1 MQSSHTTT
9 LQSQRR
15 PWIIFT
21 LGLLTALSPFSIDM
35 YLPAFPQIARDLH
48 TTTGD
53 LALSLSS
60 YFTGLAFGQLFYG
73 PLLDRFGRKKPLYA
87 GLLFYV
93 LASVGCMLSK
103 NLETLV
109 FWRFL
114 AGAGG
119 CVASVAS
126 IAIVRDLFTTEESSK
141 VFSLIILVVG
151 ASPLLAPMVGSI
163 VAIHIGWQALF
174 ALLIIIAL
182 LILAAATFILPE
194 SHPPDQTI
202 HLSPIPIT
210 RDYIRVFMTSPFAV
224 YSLAGA
230 ISFAALFSYIAAS
243 PALFFN
249 FFKVDAT
256 TYSWIFTLLA
266 AGFIGASQMNIVLLR
281 HFKSLQ
287 ILKGALCAQGM
298 ISLLFLV
305 LIWNHWITLTMV
317 LSLLFP
323 LLLSIGLVS
332 PNAAVLAM
340 APFTKKAG
348 SASALLSFFQMLLG
362 TIASIGVGCL
372 HSESLLPIGLILIAS
387 PLIAGGIV
395 FGKKL
400 PNQLA

>member
-1 MQSSHTTT
+1 MIKQTKKFT
-9 LQSQRR
+9 LAATQRGLNGNAKS
-15 PWIIFT
+15 WIIFT

-103 NLETLV
+103 NLETLI

-174 ALLIIIAL
+174 ALLIII
-182 LILAAATFILPE
+182 
-194 SHPPDQTI
+194 
-202 HLSPIPIT
+202 
-210 RDYIRVFMTSPFAV
+210 
-224 YSLAGA
+224 
-230 ISFAALFSYIAAS
+230 
-243 PALFFN
+243 
-249 FFKVDAT
+249 
-256 TYSWIFTLLA
+256 
-266 AGFIGASQMNIVLLR
+266 
-281 HFKSLQ
+281 
-287 ILKGALCAQGM
+287 
-298 ISLLFLV
+298 
-305 LIWNHWITLTMV
+305 
-317 LSLLFP
+317 
-323 LLLSIGLVS
+323 
-332 PNAAVLAM
+332 
-340 APFTKKAG
+340 
-348 SASALLSFFQMLLG
+348 
-362 TIASIGVGCL
+362 
-372 HSESLLPIGLILIAS
+372 
-387 PLIAGGIV
+387 
-395 FGKKL
+395 
-400 PNQLA
+400 